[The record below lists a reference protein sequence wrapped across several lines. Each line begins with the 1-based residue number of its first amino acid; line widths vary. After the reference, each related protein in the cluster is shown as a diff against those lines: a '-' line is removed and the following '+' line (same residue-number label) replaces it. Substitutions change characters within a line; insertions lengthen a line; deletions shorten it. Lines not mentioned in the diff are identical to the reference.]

1 MNEQISALMDGEWEH
16 ANDAHDTSM
25 DSCLDGICQDRR
37 WRQDWTLYHLISDH
51 LRGDL
56 SVAID
61 CLPRLNVRFSAEPAE
76 TVAASALTAPGKT
89 SRKASWFAFSALAA
103 MMGVA
108 AVGWVAWSMNSM
120 NSLNSPPM
128 LAIATAPEISPG
140 AEQAEPPS
148 IAEGNRDYLMAHQ
161 GVSPSG
167 VLQGISAY
175 VRTVSETR
183 QANGMQT
190 RMQAR

>member
-1 MNEQISALMDGEWEH
+1 MNEQISALMDGEWDP
-16 ANDAHDTSM
+16 ANDAHETSM
-25 DSCLDGICQDRR
+25 DSCLDGICQDQR

-56 SVAID
+56 SLTID
-61 CLPRLNVRFSAEPAE
+61 CLPRLNEPFSAEPAE
-76 TVAASALTAPGKT
+76 TVAPSTLASSGKA
-89 SRKASWFAFSALAA
+89 SRKAAWFAFSALVA
-103 MMGVA
+103 MMGIA
-108 AVGWVAWSMNSM
+108 AIGWVAWSLNSM

-140 AEQAEPPS
+140 VEQAAPS
-148 IAEGNRDYLMAHQ
+148 LIAEGNRDYLLAHQ

-175 VRTVSETR
+175 VRTVSETTP
-183 QANGMQT
+183 AHG
-190 RMQAR
+190 MQAR